1 MARILVIDDD
11 EAFRTMLR
19 RTLERAGHEVTEA
32 EEGAA
37 ALAALSEKAIDLV
50 ITDIVMPGMEGLET
64 IRTLRRSKP
73 QLKIIAMSG
82 GGRMKPEG
90 YLEAAHVFGAV
101 RILTKPFENKELFA
115 AIKQALR

>member
-32 EEGAA
+32 AEGAA
-37 ALAALSEKAIDLV
+37 ALTALSEQTIDLV
-50 ITDIVMPGMEGLET
+50 ITDIIMPGMEGLET
-64 IRTLRRSKP
+64 IRALRRSMP
-73 QLKIIAMSG
+73 ELKIIAMSG

-90 YLEAAHVFGAV
+90 YLEAAHAFGAV
-101 RILTKPFENKELFA
+101 HVLTKPFENKDLFA
-115 AIKQALR
+115 AIKRALR